1 MQKQRIIKI
10 ATLSQYIEKVEAIKA
25 ESEKNK
31 NKAELLFRGQR
42 QDHTLLPKLAR
53 LNLNGDIENVEKLM
67 LDEFRRACLPL
78 VEYHPEN
85 NWDLLA
91 LAQHHGLP
99 TRLLD
104 WTYSA
109 LVALWFAVQKEPN
122 NEEHGVVWVLNADHS
137 DFRDTEEFDD
147 PPSNEITKIFR
158 SRVISRRISA
168 QAGAFTV
175 HRINKGG
182 NRRNKI
188 VKFETHI
195 QFKKKLTKLVIPA
208 EYFAPIRKSL
218 MMMGVNHSTV
228 FPDID
233 GLCQHLERRF
243 SKLNDEVL

>member
-1 MQKQRIIKI
+1 M
-10 ATLSQYIEKVEAIKA
+10 
-25 ESEKNK
+25 
-31 NKAELLFRGQR
+31 AELLFRGQR
-42 QDHTLLPKLAR
+42 QDHSLLPKLAR
-53 LNLNGDIENVEKLM
+53 LNLSGDIENVEKLM

-104 WTYSA
+104 WTFSA
-109 LVALWFAVQKEPN
+109 LVALWFAVQKEPH
-122 NEEHGVVWVLNADHS
+122 EEDHGVVWVLSADHS
-137 DFRDTEEFDD
+137 DFRDTVEFDE
-147 PPSNEITKIFR
+147 PLSNEITKIFR
-158 SRVISRRISA
+158 SRVVSRRISA

-175 HRINKGG
+175 HRINKV
-182 NRRNKI
+182 RNKSSKI
-188 VKFETHI
+188 VKFEVHKE
-195 QFKKKLTKLVIPA
+195 FKNKLTKIVIPA
-208 EYFAPIRKSL
+208 EYFAPIRRSL